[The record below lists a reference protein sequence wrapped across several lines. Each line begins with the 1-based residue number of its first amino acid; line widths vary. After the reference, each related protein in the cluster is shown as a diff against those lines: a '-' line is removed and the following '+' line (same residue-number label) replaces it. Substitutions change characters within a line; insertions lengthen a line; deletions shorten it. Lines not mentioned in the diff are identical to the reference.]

1 MKLGL
6 VWISNCS
13 GHREG
18 EGEAVCK
25 FPRNPQFFQG
35 IQLPFDFPAVI
46 QRVHIGSL
54 FFKVAVHAAAQLPV
68 LLKGR
73 FIGIKVLFGLVSSK
87 FTDQLVI
94 DQAVL
99 GGDFGG
105 GVFGDPAADRLS
117 FQEQIEDSGL
127 VQQICT

>member
-1 MKLGL
+1 MVFG
-6 VWISNCS
+6 
-13 GHREG
+13 
-18 EGEAVCK
+18 AV
-25 FPRNPQFFQG
+25 
-35 IQLPFDFPAVI
+35 
-46 QRVHIGSL
+46 
-54 FFKVAVHAAAQLPV
+54 AAQLPV

-73 FIGIKVLFGLVSSK
+73 FIGIKVLFGLASSK

-105 GVFGDPAADRLS
+105 GVFGDPAANCLS

>member
-46 QRVHIGSL
+46 QRVHIGGL

-73 FIGIKVLFGLVSSK
+73 FIGIKVLFGLASSK
-87 FTDQLVI
+87 FTDQLI
-94 DQAVL
+94 FTAVQFRIL
-99 GGDFGG
+99 
-105 GVFGDPAADRLS
+105 
-117 FQEQIEDSGL
+117 
-127 VQQICT
+127 